1 MADKEA
7 QEQVKTS
14 AIVHAKVWGGK
25 STSLKI
31 PFCMLKSTFL
41 MAYLE
46 SPVPSTALAALITA
60 QALRPPRVLPLLF
73 PPVLLF
79 STYLNIYDYKI
90 DAAGLTAAWSGL
102 YMLLARRRKQP
113 LARKFGTRGLIR
125 GATMGLCTIN
135 LVCGGLVYAVGKRE
149 GEGDDAA

>member
-1 MADKEA
+1 MADKET

-14 AIVHAKVWGGK
+14 AIAHAKVWG
-25 STSLKI
+25 
-31 PFCMLKSTFL
+31 
-41 MAYLE
+41 E

-90 DAAGLTAAWSGL
+90 DAAGITAAWSGL

-125 GATMGLCTIN
+125 GATMGLCAIN
-135 LVCGGLVYAVGKRE
+135 LVCGGLVYAVGKRD
-149 GEGDDAA
+149 GEGDDTT